1 MTDPIPADQLLAVA
15 DALATPPL
23 SLEHA
28 AGLVKVLLTDARDL
42 VDARLDLPTTP
53 ADNAMALQ
61 RLTSIGFHLDRALN
75 ELRHLTPARQDL
87 LKEAAAVG
95 VPVGSTPGGPVKPDH
110 WHEFLP
116 PRDVRQP

>member
-42 VDARLDLPTTP
+42 VDAELLLPTTP
-53 ADNAMALQ
+53 ADNAMALL

-75 ELRHLTPARQDL
+75 ELRHLTPARQGHST
-87 LKEAAAVG
+87 EPAVG
-95 VPVGSTPGGPVKPDH
+95 APVGSTPGGPVKPDH
-110 WHEFLP
+110 WHEFLL
-116 PRDVRQP
+116 PRDIRQS